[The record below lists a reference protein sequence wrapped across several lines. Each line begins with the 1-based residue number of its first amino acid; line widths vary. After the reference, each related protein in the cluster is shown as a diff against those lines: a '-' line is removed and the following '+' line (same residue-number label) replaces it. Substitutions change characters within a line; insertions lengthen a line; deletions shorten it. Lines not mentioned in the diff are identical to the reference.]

1 MPANIAL
8 IASYLDDAR
17 ACQRAIDNT
26 RARRERN
33 TDLGKRA
40 AGAALMSKYL
50 EIARLKGWDCK

>member
-33 TDLGKRA
+33 KMTQVRA
-40 AGAALMSKYL
+40 ADAALVSKFL
-50 EIARLKGWDCK
+50 EIAKLKGWDCK